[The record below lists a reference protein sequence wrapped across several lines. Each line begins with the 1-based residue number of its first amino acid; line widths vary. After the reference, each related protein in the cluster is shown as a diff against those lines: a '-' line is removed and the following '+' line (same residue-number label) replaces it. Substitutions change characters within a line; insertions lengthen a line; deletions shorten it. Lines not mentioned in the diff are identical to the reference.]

1 MQVEVKLPEELEE
14 GGDVLDVFVSV
25 GDTIAVKQ
33 GLIEVETDK
42 ATVEVESTHAGKVVE
57 IKVNAGD
64 SLAAGGTILV
74 VEASAESE
82 AAAPAPPAPEPVSAA
97 PPDPSRE

>member
-1 MQVEVKLPEELEE
+1 MQIEVNLPEDLED

-25 GDTIAVKQ
+25 GDTIVVDQ

-42 ATVEVESTHAGKVVE
+42 ATVEVPSTHAGKVVE
-57 IKVNAGD
+57 LKVNAGD

-74 VEASAESE
+74 VEVTE
-82 AAAPAPPAPEPVSAA
+82 SAA
-97 PPDPSRE
+97 TPTETPPPFR